1 MNLHAKMRSEK
12 ARILEALELVEPG
25 TDEYS
30 NLINQLQHLNQA
42 HKGVFGVDA
51 NTLINA
57 AVSIGSV
64 LLVLNHERVGIL
76 TSKAVGF
83 IPKVR

>member
-1 MNLHAKMRSEK
+1 MNLHAKMRAEK
-12 ARILEALELVEPG
+12 ARVLEALEFVEPG
-25 TDEYS
+25 TEEYN
-30 NLINQLQHLNQA
+30 NLINQLQQLNHA

-51 NTLINA
+51 NTL
-57 AVSIGSV
+57 VSAIVSVGSV